1 MKRALFLILVLSFSD
16 TAWGMT
22 QAPYTPAVERNVG
35 NNYTIEVQ
43 VSWRYAERRHYRDI
57 DIQYNFLAIDVNRT
71 GRANRRTFTV
81 PYCITPEYQ
90 RNSRSVFLRVKHVPL
105 ELATTLEDMEKR
117 RDTMA
122 REHRVEFRKRS
133 FEMGMAEADAS
144 MKPLYKEEQSLLEE
158 RQQIYEAALVQ
169 IQQQDWSYYIINKAD
184 ETVTG
189 PLSEQTF
196 GASKAVKG
204 KIIYWKPAPRT
215 YEEYKKAISNSVR
228 VMQIITIAFLC
239 FALFVFFS
247 FLYILF
253 RSITYVI
260 NCVIYYFCK
269 KKQSIDEAS

>member
-1 MKRALFLILVLSFSD
+1 MKRALFLILVLSFSN
-16 TAWGMT
+16 TTWGMT
-22 QAPYTPAVERNVG
+22 RAPYTPAVERNVG
-35 NNYTIEVQ
+35 NNYTIGVQ
-43 VSWRYAERRHYRDI
+43 VPWRYVESWHYRDI

-71 GRANRRTFTV
+71 GRANRCIFTV

-90 RNSRSVFLRVKHVPL
+90 KNSRSVFLRVKHVPS

-158 RQQIYEAALVQ
+158 RQKIYEAALVQ

-184 ETVTG
+184 EMVTG
-189 PLSEQTF
+189 PLSEQAF
-196 GASKAVKG
+196 GASKAVEG
-204 KIIYWKPAPRT
+204 KIICWQPAPQT
-215 YEEYKKAISNSVR
+215 YDEYEKEMSNSFR
-228 VMQIITIAFLC
+228 VMQIKIIAFLC

-247 FLYILF
+247 FLYVLF
-253 RSITYVI
+253 RSITYG
-260 NCVIYYFCK
+260 NL
-269 KKQSIDEAS
+269 